1 MLAIRMDISK
11 TPKRLNQD
19 PTIKRTSS
27 KMIKRVSITLVPLL
41 IKHPDTKTTL
51 NGMKGAKVARAE
63 ELEVDAVN
71 SLRTTTRE
79 FLSRLIDK
87 MDISNH
93 DDRTSIW
100 GLLNFSRMSVTEPRT
115 SKTKDDSSMVLA
127 EDRKQT
133 SAIRGEMFSGD
144 LTSGDPRKLPSLMS

>member
-1 MLAIRMDISK
+1 MEISK

-27 KMIKRVSITLVPLL
+27 KMIKRISITLVPLL

-51 NGMKGAKVARAE
+51 IGMKGAKVARAE
-63 ELEVDAVN
+63 ELEVDVVN

-93 DDRTSIW
+93 DDRTSI
-100 GLLNFSRMSVTEPRT
+100 
-115 SKTKDDSSMVLA
+115 
-127 EDRKQT
+127 
-133 SAIRGEMFSGD
+133 
-144 LTSGDPRKLPSLMS
+144 

>member
-1 MLAIRMDISK
+1 MDISK

-93 DDRTSIW
+93 DDRTSI
-100 GLLNFSRMSVTEPRT
+100 
-115 SKTKDDSSMVLA
+115 
-127 EDRKQT
+127 
-133 SAIRGEMFSGD
+133 
-144 LTSGDPRKLPSLMS
+144 

>member
-1 MLAIRMDISK
+1 MLAIRKEIFK

-19 PTIKRTSS
+19 PTIKKTYS
-27 KMIKRVSITLVPLL
+27 KMIKRISITLVPLL
-41 IKHPDTKTTL
+41 TKHPDTKTTL
-51 NGMKGAKVARAE
+51 IGMKGAKVARAE
-63 ELEVDAVN
+63 ELEVGAVN

-79 FLSRLIDK
+79 FLSRSIDK

-100 GLLNFSRMSVTEPRT
+100 GLLNSSRTSVTEPRT

-127 EDRKQT
+127 EDRRQT
-133 SAIRGEMFSGD
+133 SAKRGEMFTND